1 MRLTYR
7 VHVCRNSLLVDRI
20 EIDMST
26 GQATEEMGNPLM
38 AMMVKAVAARPI
50 PVEHLVDNTKFVRM
64 PVIHYGTVQQAARD
78 G

>member
-1 MRLTYR
+1 
-7 VHVCRNSLLVDRI
+7 
-20 EIDMST
+20 MST

>member
-1 MRLTYR
+1 
-7 VHVCRNSLLVDRI
+7 
-20 EIDMST
+20 MST

-50 PVEHLVDNTKFVRM
+50 PVEYHVDDPEFVRM
-64 PVIHYGTVQQAARD
+64 PIIYYGTVQQAARD